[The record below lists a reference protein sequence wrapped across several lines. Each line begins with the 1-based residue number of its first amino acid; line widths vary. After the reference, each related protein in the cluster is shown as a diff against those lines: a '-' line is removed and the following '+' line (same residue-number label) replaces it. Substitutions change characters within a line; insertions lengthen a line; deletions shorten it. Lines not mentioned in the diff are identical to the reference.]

1 MQVSGLT
8 PAGVMRGGATRV
20 VGLLLVVAMLLA
32 GCASGPKPSGPV
44 TAQPGAARPLPP
56 GSDGPPDNPPSDLA
70 QVPDAE
76 PRIEPIRPGGP
87 NKPYTVLGRNYEP
100 QTADAPWRERGT
112 ASWYGRKFHGRRTAS
127 GEVYSMY
134 GMTAAHRTL
143 PIPSYARVRNVAN
156 GREVIVRVNDRGPFH
171 SDRIMDLSYTAALK
185 LGVLGGGVAQVEIE
199 RLTFA
204 DIRTGAWR
212 REGATAVAE
221 APSAG
226 VVAAPV
232 VAPVAAVAAV
242 PVATPT
248 PPAKPVLV
256 QPQGRESVAALVA
269 TSTLP
274 RPTGSSVA
282 SALPPDLRPTDEPA
296 ASGSEVY
303 AVQSSTR
310 GKVADYS
317 AASYAGARP
326 GAVASAEV
334 SSATLPAAQGPAS
347 PAPDL
352 PPEQRGRAYTTA
364 AQGFWVQLGAFKQRE
379 GAENFQRRVASEYD
393 VLSPLLAIFSEASIF
408 RLQAGPYASREEA
421 RSVAR
426 KVREVLSLVPVIVER
441 R

>member
-1 MQVSGLT
+1 MRQVARRVCGPL
-8 PAGVMRGGATRV
+8 GA
-20 VGLLLVVAMLLA
+20 LLVVAALLG
-32 GCASGPKPSGPV
+32 GCASAPKPSGPT
-44 TAQPGAARPLPP
+44 TAAPAPTRPLPP
-56 GSDGPPDNPPSDLA
+56 GADGPPDNPPSDLA
-70 QVPDAE
+70 LVPDAE

-87 NKPYTVLGRNYEP
+87 NKPYTVLGRSYEP
-100 QTADAPWRERGT
+100 QTVDAPWRERGS

-185 LGVLGGGVAQVEIE
+185 LGVLGGGIAQVEIE

-212 REGATAVAE
+212 REGGTAVAE

-226 VVAAPV
+226 APTG
-232 VAPVAAVAAV
+232 PAVAAAGAAIAAVTPAV
-242 PVATPT
+242 PAA
-248 PPAKPVLV
+248 PAKPVLV
-256 QPQGRESVAALVA
+256 QPQGKESVAALVA
-269 TSTLP
+269 PSTLP

-282 SALPPDLRPTDEPA
+282 SALPPDLRPADVPA
-296 ASGSEVY
+296 ASSSEVY

-310 GKVADYS
+310 DKVGDYS
-317 AASYAGARP
+317 PASYAGPRP

-334 SSATLPAAQGPAS
+334 SSAALPVAAGKAS

-352 PPEQRGRAYTTA
+352 PPEQRARAYTTA

-379 GAENFQRRVASEYD
+379 GAENFQRRVVSEYD

-426 KVREVLSLVPVIVER
+426 KIREVLSLVPVIVER

>member
-1 MQVSGLT
+1 MQAFGLT
-8 PAGVMRGGATRV
+8 RAGAVRAGAPALRV
-20 VGLLLVVAMLLA
+20 SWRAWVALLA
-32 GCASGPKPSGPV
+32 VATLLGGCASGPAPSGS
-44 TAQPGAARPLPP
+44 TATAPARSRPLPP

-70 QVPDAE
+70 LVPDAE

-87 NKPYTVLGRNYEP
+87 NKPYTVLGRSYEP
-100 QTADAPWRERGT
+100 QTADAPWRERGS

-185 LGVLGGGVAQVEIE
+185 LGVLGGGTAQVEIE

-212 REGATAVAE
+212 RDVVPTVAE
-221 APSAG
+221 APGAG
-226 VVAAPV
+226 
-232 VAPVAAVAAV
+232 VAPVAAVA
-242 PVATPT
+242 PPT
-248 PPAKPVLV
+248 APVLV
-256 QPQGRESVAALVA
+256 QPQGKEAVAALVA
-269 TSTLP
+269 PATLP
-274 RPTGSSVA
+274 RPSGSSVA
-282 SALPPDLRPTDEPA
+282 SALPPDLRPTDGPA
-296 ASGSEVY
+296 ASNSEVY
-303 AVQSSTR
+303 AVQPSTR
-310 GKVADYS
+310 GKVADY
-317 AASYAGARP
+317 AASGYAGVRP

-334 SSATLPAAQGPAS
+334 SSAALPAVGPAS

-352 PPEQRGRAYTTA
+352 PPEQRARAYTA
-364 AQGFWVQLGAFKQRE
+364 DAQGFWVQLGAFRQRE

-408 RLQAGPYASREEA
+408 RLQAGPYASRDEA